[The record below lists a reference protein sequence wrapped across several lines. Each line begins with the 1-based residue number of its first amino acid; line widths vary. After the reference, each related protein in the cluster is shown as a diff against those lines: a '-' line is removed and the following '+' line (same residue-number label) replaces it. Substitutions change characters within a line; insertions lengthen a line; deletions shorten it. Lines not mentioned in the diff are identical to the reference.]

1 MRVKRGVASRRRHKR
16 LLKRAEGFRG
26 RAKSSFK
33 IAKTK
38 VQKAMRYAYR
48 DRKVKKREIRNLW
61 TIRINAASRPL
72 GLTFSKL
79 MFGLKK
85 ADVALDRKMLADMAV
100 HDPKGFAVVVDK
112 AKAAL

>member
-1 MRVKRGVASRRRHKR
+1 MRVKRGIASRRRHKK

-33 IAKTK
+33 VAKTK

-61 TIRINAASRPL
+61 TIRINAAARPL

-85 ADVALDRKMLADMAV
+85 AQVGLDRKMLADIAV
-100 HDPKGFAVVVDK
+100 RDPQGFAQVVER

>member
-1 MRVKRGVASRRRHKR
+1 MRVKRGTASRRRHKKV
-16 LLKRAEGFRG
+16 LKRAEGFRG

-33 IAKTK
+33 VAKIK

-48 DRKVKKREIRNLW
+48 DRKVKKREIRSLW

-85 ADVALDRKMLADMAV
+85 AEIGLDRKILADMAV
-100 HDPKGFAVVVDK
+100 RDPKGFAVVVAK

>member
-1 MRVKRGVASRRRHKR
+1 MRVKRGKASRRRHKK

-85 ADVALDRKMLADMAV
+85 AQIGLDRKILADMAV
-100 HDPKGFAVVVDK
+100 RDPQGFAVVVER

>member
-1 MRVKRGVASRRRHKR
+1 MRVKRGTASRRRHKKV
-16 LLKRAEGFRG
+16 LKRAEGVRG

-33 IAKTK
+33 VAKIK

-48 DRKVKKREIRNLW
+48 DRKVKKREIRSLW

-85 ADVALDRKMLADMAV
+85 AEIGLDRKILADLAMNEPESFKQLIASV
-100 HDPKGFAVVVDK
+100 K
-112 AKAAL
+112 

>member
-1 MRVKRGVASRRRHKR
+1 MRVKRGIASRRRHKK

-85 ADVALDRKMLADMAV
+85 AEIGLDRKMLAEMAV
-100 HDPKGFAVVVDK
+100 RDPKGFAVVVER

>member
-1 MRVKRGVASRRRHKR
+1 MRVKRGVASRRRHKK

-48 DRKVKKREIRNLW
+48 DRKVKKRDFRTLWNL
-61 TIRINAASRPL
+61 RINAAARSL
-72 GLTFSKL
+72 GMTYSSL

-85 ADVALDRKMLADMAV
+85 ADIALDRKMLAEIAV
-100 HDPKGFAVVVDK
+100 RDPQAFAVVVEK